1 MDAETRPRVVSS
13 TRAREEGCTLER
25 ASSKA
30 SESCEARRGGH
41 QAWLMVVQWQRGGK
55 DEFVQAQAS
64 CGRCAGAGEVGRL
77 SKDRGGEAL
86 RKAERCRE
94 DDQLSGSAVS
104 ERFGWSRYHS
114 DWHVSE
120 YNRSHTQKGKETSG
134 LAHKQRQ
141 VAASLLSL
149 TLRSIRSFSG
159 DLLM

>member
-30 SESCEARRGGH
+30 SESCEARRGGR
-41 QAWLMVVQWQRGGK
+41 QAWLMVVHWQRGGK

-64 CGRCAGAGEVGRL
+64 CGRCAGAGEERHSGKQRDAGRMISL
-77 SKDRGGEAL
+77 
-86 RKAERCRE
+86 
-94 DDQLSGSAVS
+94 LSGSAVS
-104 ERFGWSRYHS
+104 ERFGSSRYHS
-114 DWHVSE
+114 EWHVSE
-120 YNRSHTQKGKETSG
+120 CNRNHTQEGKATSG